1 VTCFFISSLSL
12 PFSPISLL
20 VLLFACSF
28 FSFVVPDVSA
38 MPSFHHGICDYF
50 LFGEFFFQ

>member
-1 VTCFFISSLSL
+1 MTCFFISSLSL